1 MLRAS
6 ARMDGRIDG
15 RTDGETDGWKEEWM
29 DGRARRQRE
38 RSGSGPPLKSP
49 PLPGAAVPRMRLCG
63 GTVPVLRAFEQS
75 YTDRSENEIPTIR
88 LGGGQP
94 ACARPCSE
102 WLWV

>member
-1 MLRAS
+1 MEG
-6 ARMDGRIDG
+6 RMDGWKGEETKGAERL
-15 RTDGETDGWKEEWM
+15 RTAAEI
-29 DGRARRQRE
+29 
-38 RSGSGPPLKSP
+38 PP